1 MVLLVSD
8 WEADWNPMIVASDAS
23 EWGYGLCS
31 RWVGADEAA
40 AVGRVRERDR
50 YLDPDHVAARA
61 AALGEAQ
68 SATSVPAE
76 PAD

>member
-8 WEADWNPMIVASDAS
+8 WESNWAPLIVASDAS
-23 EWGYGLCS
+23 GWGCGLCGLWS
-31 RWVGADEAA
+31 SVDDVA

-61 AALGEAQ
+61 AALGCPQAAP
-68 SATSVPAE
+68 S
-76 PAD
+76 